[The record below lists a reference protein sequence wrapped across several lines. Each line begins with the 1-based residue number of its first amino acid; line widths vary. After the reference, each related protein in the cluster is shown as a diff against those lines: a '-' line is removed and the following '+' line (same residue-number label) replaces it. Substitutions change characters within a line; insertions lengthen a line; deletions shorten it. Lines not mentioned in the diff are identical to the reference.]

1 MTAATTAQLS
11 RAALKGYIEKH
22 LENAA
27 RPLSLAE
34 VFRDV
39 YPGQRATD
47 CALLALRKRL
57 QYLAAEGRLHSD
69 GYGDGRTWSG
79 ITEAQRAEQAAQ
91 EAAQAAPVA
100 LPRRVRPLA
109 ALPRNTQGK
118 LAYAELTTL
127 CLQALP
133 HSAPAAA
140 IAEAEPLRWPPI
152 REQLQQAGIALTQ
165 GYDAGQTA
173 VQPDVFVIGNAISR
187 GNPLLEAILDQGLP
201 YVSGPQWLAEN
212 VLRGRWV
219 LGVAGTHLLGVVDAG
234 HAFDINTN
242 QDAHAL
248 SFP

>member
-1 MTAATTAQLS
+1 MTAPTTAQPS

-79 ITEAQRAEQAAQ
+79 ITEAQRAEQAAH

-100 LPRRVRPLA
+100 LPRRVNVMSGSYVPARGP
-109 ALPRNTQGK
+109 ALR
-118 LAYAELTTL
+118 
-127 CLQALP
+127 
-133 HSAPAAA
+133 
-140 IAEAEPLRWPPI
+140 
-152 REQLQQAGIALTQ
+152 AGARDFRACPSV
-165 GYDAGQTA
+165 GY
-173 VQPDVFVIGNAISR
+173 R
-187 GNPLLEAILDQGLP
+187 C
-201 YVSGPQWLAEN
+201 
-212 VLRGRWV
+212 
-219 LGVAGTHLLGVVDAG
+219 
-234 HAFDINTN
+234 
-242 QDAHAL
+242 
-248 SFP
+248 

>member
-11 RAALKGYIEKH
+11 RAALNDYIENH
-22 LENAA
+22 LANAA

-100 LPRRVRPLA
+100 LPRRV
-109 ALPRNTQGK
+109 
-118 LAYAELTTL
+118 
-127 CLQALP
+127 
-133 HSAPAAA
+133 
-140 IAEAEPLRWPPI
+140 
-152 REQLQQAGIALTQ
+152 
-165 GYDAGQTA
+165 
-173 VQPDVFVIGNAISR
+173 
-187 GNPLLEAILDQGLP
+187 
-201 YVSGPQWLAEN
+201 N
-212 VLRGRWV
+212 VM
-219 LGVAGTHLLGVVDAG
+219 AGTYVPARSP
-234 HAFDINTN
+234 
-242 QDAHAL
+242 AL
-248 SFP
+248 RPGAMDFRGCPSVGYRC

>member
-1 MTAATTAQLS
+1 MTAPTTAQPS

-79 ITEAQRAEQAAQ
+79 ITEAQRTERAAQ

-100 LPRRVRPLA
+100 LPRRVNVMSGTYVPPRGP
-109 ALPRNTQGK
+109 ALR
-118 LAYAELTTL
+118 
-127 CLQALP
+127 
-133 HSAPAAA
+133 
-140 IAEAEPLRWPPI
+140 
-152 REQLQQAGIALTQ
+152 AGAMDFRSCPSV
-165 GYDAGQTA
+165 GY
-173 VQPDVFVIGNAISR
+173 R
-187 GNPLLEAILDQGLP
+187 C
-201 YVSGPQWLAEN
+201 
-212 VLRGRWV
+212 
-219 LGVAGTHLLGVVDAG
+219 
-234 HAFDINTN
+234 
-242 QDAHAL
+242 
-248 SFP
+248 

>member
-79 ITEAQRAEQAAQ
+79 ITEAQRAERAAQ

-100 LPRRVRPLA
+100 LPRRANVMSGTYVPPRGP
-109 ALPRNTQGK
+109 ALR
-118 LAYAELTTL
+118 
-127 CLQALP
+127 
-133 HSAPAAA
+133 
-140 IAEAEPLRWPPI
+140 
-152 REQLQQAGIALTQ
+152 AGAMDFRSCPSV
-165 GYDAGQTA
+165 GY
-173 VQPDVFVIGNAISR
+173 R
-187 GNPLLEAILDQGLP
+187 C
-201 YVSGPQWLAEN
+201 
-212 VLRGRWV
+212 
-219 LGVAGTHLLGVVDAG
+219 
-234 HAFDINTN
+234 
-242 QDAHAL
+242 
-248 SFP
+248 

>member
-57 QYLAAEGRLHSD
+57 QYLAAEGRLQSD

-100 LPRRVRPLA
+100 LPRRVNVMSGTYVPPRGP
-109 ALPRNTQGK
+109 ALR
-118 LAYAELTTL
+118 
-127 CLQALP
+127 
-133 HSAPAAA
+133 
-140 IAEAEPLRWPPI
+140 
-152 REQLQQAGIALTQ
+152 AGAMDFRSCPSV
-165 GYDAGQTA
+165 GY
-173 VQPDVFVIGNAISR
+173 R
-187 GNPLLEAILDQGLP
+187 C
-201 YVSGPQWLAEN
+201 
-212 VLRGRWV
+212 
-219 LGVAGTHLLGVVDAG
+219 
-234 HAFDINTN
+234 
-242 QDAHAL
+242 
-248 SFP
+248 